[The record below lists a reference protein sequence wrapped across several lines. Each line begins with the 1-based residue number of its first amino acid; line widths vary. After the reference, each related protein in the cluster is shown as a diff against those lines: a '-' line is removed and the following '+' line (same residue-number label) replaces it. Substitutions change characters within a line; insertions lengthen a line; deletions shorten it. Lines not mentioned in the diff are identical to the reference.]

1 MPFDL
6 VIRGGTIYDG
16 SGDDPI
22 IGDVAVIGDEIAA
35 VGVIEETEA
44 LEVIDAE
51 GLAVAPG
58 FINMLSHS
66 WFSILHD
73 PRSLGEL
80 KQGVTTQ
87 VMGEGWSMGPI
98 NEEMGKLMLRM
109 KAGLEVGEIEWTR
122 LSEYLAHVEKRGAS
136 QNVASFIG
144 ATTLRIY
151 ALGHENRPPTPAELD
166 VMKALTEE
174 EMAEGALGIGSAL
187 IYSPG
192 SYAPTEELMEI
203 SKSASK
209 HRGKYISHLRSEGN
223 EFLESLGE
231 LLRISREAEIPAEVW
246 HLKAAG
252 SSNWSKMDQAVE
264 LIESARQKGEPIT
277 ADMYPYTAGATSLGA
292 AIPPWFHEGGF
303 EKLLERLGSPDVRAE
318 IKRAIEESEEGWENL
333 YKGCDGPENVLIL
346 GVQKEELKSYQGMSL
361 AEVAQA
367 QDKDPVECL
376 MDLVLEAESRV
387 GAAYFMMSEDNV
399 RKQIALPWVS
409 FGSDARSM
417 APEGAFLNSQS
428 HPRSY
433 GTFARVL
440 GHYVRDEGLLSLQ
453 EAIRRLSKFPAE
465 TLELDRRGSLRP
477 GYFADIAIFDHQVI
491 ADTSSYKNAH
501 SFAVGMNHVVV
512 NGRTALRDG
521 EFTGNFAG
529 RAVFGPGKR

>member
-1 MPFDL
+1 MPIDL
-6 VIRGGTIYDG
+6 LIRGGTIYDG
-16 SGDDPI
+16 TGGEPFV
-22 IGDVAVIGDEIAA
+22 GDVAVTGDEISA
-35 VGVIEETEA
+35 VRTVEEIEA
-44 LEVIDAE
+44 LEVIDAT

-98 NEEMGKLMLRM
+98 NESMRELMLQM
-109 KAGLEVGEIEWTR
+109 KGALEVEVEWTR

-151 ALGHENRPPTPAELD
+151 ALGYENRPATPSELD
-166 VMKALTEE
+166 VMKAFTEE

-192 SYAPTEELMEI
+192 SYASTEELIEI
-203 SKSASK
+203 SKAASK
-209 HRGKYISHLRSEGN
+209 YDGKYISHLRSEGN

-231 LLRISREAEIPAEVW
+231 LLRIAREAEIPSEVW

-252 SSNWSKMDQAVE
+252 KNNWDKIDQV
-264 LIESARQKGEPIT
+264 IEIIEEARGQGEPIT

-303 EKLLERLGSPDVRAE
+303 ERLLENIRDETTRKQIRL
-318 IKRAIEESEEGWENL
+318 AIEDSEAGWENL
-333 YKGCDGPENVLIL
+333 YKGCDGPENILIL
-346 GVQKEELKSYQGMSL
+346 GVQKEELKSYEGKSL
-361 AEVAQA
+361 ARIAETQG
-367 QDKDPVECL
+367 KDPIECL
-376 MDLVLEAESRV
+376 MDLVLDAGTRV
-387 GAAYFMMSEDNV
+387 SAAYFMMSEDNV
-399 RKQIALPWVS
+399 RKQMALPWVS
-409 FGSDARSM
+409 FGSDALSM
-417 APEGAFLNSQS
+417 APEGAFLEFQT

-440 GHYVRDEGLLSLQ
+440 GHYVRDEGVVSMQ
-453 EAIRRLSKFPAE
+453 EAIRRLTSLPAE
-465 TLELDRRGSLRP
+465 TMGFERRGLLRE
-477 GYFADIAIFDHQVI
+477 GYFADIAIFDPQVI
-491 ADTSSYKNAH
+491 DDTSNYENPHSYAIG
-501 SFAVGMNHVVV
+501 VNHVIV
-512 NGRTALRDG
+512 NGKVALRDG
-521 EFTGNFAG
+521 EFAGNLAG
-529 RAVFGPGKR
+529 RALYGPGKR

>member
-6 VIRGGTIYDG
+6 LIRGGTIYDG
-16 SGDDPI
+16 SGGEPFV
-22 IGDVAVIGDEIAA
+22 GDVAVTGDEISA
-35 VGVIEETEA
+35 VGGLHDSEA
-44 LEVIDAE
+44 LEVIDAS

-98 NEEMGKLMLRM
+98 NESMRALMLQM
-109 KAGLEVGEIEWTR
+109 KGPLEVEVEWSR

-151 ALGHENRPPTPAELD
+151 ALGYENRPATPSELD

-174 EMAEGALGIGSAL
+174 EMAEGALGIGTAL

-192 SYAPTEELMEI
+192 SYASTEELIEI
-203 SKSASK
+203 SKVASK
-209 HRGKYISHLRSEGN
+209 YDGKYISHLRSEGN

-231 LLRISREAEIPAEVW
+231 LLRIAREAEIPSEVW

-252 SSNWSKMDQAVE
+252 NNNWDKIDQV
-264 LIESARQKGEPIT
+264 IEIIEEARGRGEPIT

-303 EKLLERLGSPDVRAE
+303 ERLLENLRDETTRKQIRL
-318 IKRAIEESEEGWENL
+318 AIEDSEAGWENL
-333 YKGCDGPENVLIL
+333 YKGCDGPENILIL
-346 GVQKEELKSYQGMSL
+346 GVQKEELKSYEGKNL
-361 AEVAQA
+361 ARIAETEG
-367 QDKDPVECL
+367 KDPIECL
-376 MDLVLEAESRV
+376 MDLVLDAGTRV
-387 GAAYFMMSEDNV
+387 SAAYFMMSEDNV
-399 RKQIALPWVS
+399 RKQMALPWVS
-409 FGSDARSM
+409 FGSDALSM
-417 APEGAFLNSQS
+417 APEGAFLEFQT

-440 GHYVRDEGLLSLQ
+440 GHYVRDEGLVSMQ
-453 EAIRRLSKFPAE
+453 EAIRRLTSFPAE
-465 TLELDRRGSLRP
+465 TMGFERRGLLRE
-477 GYFADIAIFDHQVI
+477 GYFADIAIFDPQVI
-491 ADTSSYKNAH
+491 ADTSTYENPHSY
-501 SFAVGMNHVVV
+501 STGMNHVVV
-512 NGRTALRDG
+512 NGKVALRDG
-521 EFTGNFAG
+521 EFAGNLAG
-529 RAVFGPGKR
+529 RALNGPGKR